1 LREGYGKLHFGV
13 GCGFLA
19 DQAAKR
25 AIFSYLEG
33 FYKGTRIDASPGYR
47 SPAGFEKATMEK
59 GKAA

>member
-1 LREGYGKLHFGV
+1 MHLGV

-25 AIFSYLEG
+25 AIFSYLER
-33 FYKGTRIDASPGYR
+33 FCNGTRIDASPGYR
-47 SPAGFEKATMEK
+47 SPAEFEEATMEK